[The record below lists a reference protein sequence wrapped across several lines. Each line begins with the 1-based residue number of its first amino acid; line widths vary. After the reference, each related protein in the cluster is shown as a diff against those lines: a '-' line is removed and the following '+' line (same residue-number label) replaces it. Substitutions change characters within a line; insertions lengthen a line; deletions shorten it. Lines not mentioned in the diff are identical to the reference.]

1 MFKEKNIRQSYK
13 PSYDAN
19 NNKSDVKRPFK
30 NNLKSTKQNLQ
41 RLLPFTIHLKH
52 WITAVQPK
60 KVIEEIDV
68 HTLSLLE
75 GHDNYIDLAAWA
87 PNDDTLVTA
96 SSDK

>member
-19 NNKSDVKRPFK
+19 NNQSDVKRPFK
-30 NNLKSTKQNLQ
+30 TNPKSTKQNLSYKD
-41 RLLPFTIHLKH
+41 FNHLNH
-52 WITAVQPK
+52 QITSVQPK
-60 KVIEEIDV
+60 KEIEEIDV

-87 PNDDTLVTA
+87 PSGDSLVTA